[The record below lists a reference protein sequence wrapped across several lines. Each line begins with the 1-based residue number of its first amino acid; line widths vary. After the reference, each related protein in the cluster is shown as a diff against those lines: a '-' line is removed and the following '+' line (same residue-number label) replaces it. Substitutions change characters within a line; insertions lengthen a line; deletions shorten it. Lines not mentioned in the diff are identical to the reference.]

1 MKSYG
6 KTRTI
11 LVVTGGLIVASF
23 AQDATS
29 GRKLDIP
36 VPVGHEVKGLRLPVR
51 NNEGKLDILF
61 DIETA
66 TRLDAQNVQMQT
78 AAIQTFNQ
86 QTSQPEVKIDLR
98 TSTMNLENNL
108 IRSNEPVVISRSDFR
123 LTGDGLEFN
132 SKTRQGRVTGNIR
145 MLIYNRTELDQKQE
159 KQEKRDPAVQVP

>member
-108 IRSNEPVVISRSDFR
+108 IRSNEPVVISRSDFK

-132 SKTRQGRVTGNIR
+132 SKTRQGRVIGNIR
-145 MLIYNRTELDQKQE
+145 MLIYNRNELDRKQE
-159 KQEKRDPAVQVP
+159 QRNPATQAP

>member
-6 KTRTI
+6 KTCAILGVTGS
-11 LVVTGGLIVASF
+11 LVVTSF

-36 VPVGHEVKGLRLPVR
+36 VPIGHEVKGLHLPLR
-51 NNEGKLDILF
+51 NNEGKLDLLF

-78 AAIQTFNQ
+78 ASIQTYNQ

-98 TSTMNLENNL
+98 NSTMNLDNNV
-108 IRSNEPVVISRSDFR
+108 IRSNEPVVITRSDFR

-145 MLIYNRTELDQKQE
+145 MLIYNRNELDQKQE
-159 KQEKRDPAVQVP
+159 KRDPATQAP

>member
-51 NNEGKLDILF
+51 NHEGKLDILF
-61 DIETA
+61 DIETD
-66 TRLDAQNVQMQT
+66 TRLDAQNVQMRT

-108 IRSNEPVVISRSDFR
+108 IRSNEPVVISRSDFK

-132 SKTRQGRVTGNIR
+132 SKTRQGRVIGNIR
-145 MLIYNRTELDQKQE
+145 MLIYNRNELDRKQE
-159 KQEKRDPAVQVP
+159 QRNPATQAP

>member
-6 KTRTI
+6 KTCAI
-11 LVVTGGLIVASF
+11 LGVTGSLAVASF
-23 AQDATS
+23 AQDATP

-36 VPVGHEVKGLRLPVR
+36 VPVGHEVKGLHLPIR
-51 NNEGKLDILF
+51 NNDGKLDLLF
-61 DIETA
+61 DVETA

-78 AAIQTFNQ
+78 ASIQTYNQ

-98 TSTMNLENNL
+98 HSIMNLDNNV
-108 IRSNEPVVISRSDFR
+108 IRSNEPVVITRSDFR

-145 MLIYNRTELDQKQE
+145 MLIYNRNELDRKQE
-159 KQEKRDPAVQVP
+159 KSDPATQAP

>member
-108 IRSNEPVVISRSDFR
+108 IRSNEPVVISRSDFK

-132 SKTRQGRVTGNIR
+132 SKTRQGRVIGNIR
-145 MLIYNRTELDQKQE
+145 MLIYNRNELEQKQE
-159 KQEKRDPAVQVP
+159 KHEPAIQAP

>member
-6 KTRTI
+6 KVCAI
-11 LVVTGGLIVASF
+11 LGVTGNLVVASF
-23 AQDATS
+23 AQEAS
-29 GRKLDIP
+29 SAQRVDIP
-36 VPVGHEVKGLRLPVR
+36 VPIGHEVKGLHLPLR

-132 SKTRQGRVTGNIR
+132 SKTRAGRVIGNIR
-145 MLIYNRTELDQKQE
+145 MLIYNLNELDQKQE
-159 KQEKRDPAVQVP
+159 KRDPATQAP

>member
-1 MKSYG
+1 MG
-6 KTRTI
+6 
-11 LVVTGGLIVASF
+11 VTGSLAVASF

-36 VPVGHEVKGLRLPVR
+36 VPIGHEVKGLRLPVR
-51 NNEGKLDILF
+51 NNEGKLDMLF
-61 DIETA
+61 DVETA

-78 AAIQTFNQ
+78 ASIQTYNQ

-98 TSTMNLENNL
+98 NSTMNLDNNV
-108 IRSNEPVVISRSDFR
+108 IRSNEPVVITRSDFR

-145 MLIYNRTELDQKQE
+145 MLIYNRNELDRKQE
-159 KQEKRDPAVQVP
+159 KTEPAAQAP